1 MVGKG
6 GRWEKSSGFKQKCQQ
21 RFPAC
26 WPVWIVNAHFW
37 NSLYFCCRT
46 DNAIK
51 NHWNSTMRRKVEQ
64 EGYLQESSK
73 ACHSSAAAGF
83 QKNNHL
89 MAFAHNPSPPAQLPV
104 ASQPPLSSDYPYYH
118 ISEPQNVSAWKC
130 ERGGGA
136 CCASL
141 DRWVQFSH
149 AWFQEAWRT
158 FFVLVDLGVFGVRWG
173 FPRLLLRSVVKICT
187 FQTGGI

>member
-1 MVGKG
+1 MVR
-6 GRWEKSSGFKQKCQQ
+6 GRRKVREEGFNSNANSSSLPIDLSLDWKCS
-21 RFPAC
+21 FSKLLKC
-26 WPVWIVNAHFW
+26 L
-37 NSLYFCCRT
+37 SFCCRT

-89 MAFAHNPSPPAQLPV
+89 MAFAHNPSPPGQLPV

-118 ISEPQNVSAWKC
+118 IPEPQNVSA
-130 ERGGGA
+130 
-136 CCASL
+136 
-141 DRWVQFSH
+141 
-149 AWFQEAWRT
+149 
-158 FFVLVDLGVFGVRWG
+158 
-173 FPRLLLRSVVKICT
+173 
-187 FQTGGI
+187 